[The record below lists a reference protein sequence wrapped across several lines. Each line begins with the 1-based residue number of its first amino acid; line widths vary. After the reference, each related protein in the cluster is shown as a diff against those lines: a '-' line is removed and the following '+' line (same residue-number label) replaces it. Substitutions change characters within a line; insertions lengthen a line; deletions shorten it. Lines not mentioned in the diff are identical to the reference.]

1 MPSSF
6 HAIFPPPQTL
16 ESTGEWGD
24 LDSLLWSLDDPR
36 WLTIGVY
43 GIRGGETARTI
54 QGATFSK
61 RVLPVSGSAYA
72 QATETEGPRR
82 VRLLVAPA
90 YAVSGVSC
98 LRLLR
103 IRCACGESSAHTLE
117 VAMPSI
123 KGHNWNDEV
132 QGMRDWERLPDT
144 VQTGETQGRG
154 AAIWNAVDDGAA
166 DWAPISEAHKT
177 NWRGIVQ
184 WP

>member
-1 MPSSF
+1 MSL
-6 HAIFPPPQTL
+6 TNY
-16 ESTGEWGD
+16 GENWM
-24 LDSLLWSLDDPR
+24 LNAFKA
-36 WLTIGVY
+36 
-43 GIRGGETARTI
+43 GGTYYLGLFTSAPGEAGGGTE
-54 QGATFSK
+54 
-61 RVLPVSGSAYA
+61 VSG
-72 QATETEGPRR
+72 G
-82 VRLLVAPA
+82 A

-132 QGMRDWERLPDT
+132 QGMRDW
-144 VQTGETQGRG
+144 
-154 AAIWNAVDDGAA
+154 
-166 DWAPISEAHKT
+166 APISEAHKT